1 MSYAIGAVVG
11 LIWGAAIG
19 LLNYQITKAS
29 LKKDKTAALMGA
41 NMLRSLIDL
50 LALGLVFLLR
60 KVLPFS
66 FEATLVAT
74 AVGLSIMT
82 IVLAYKAGR

>member
-1 MSYAIGAVVG
+1 MSYAIGGVVG

-29 LKKDKTAALMGA
+29 LKKGQTSAILGA
-41 NMLRSLIDL
+41 NVLRSFIDL

-66 FEATLVAT
+66 FEATLIAT
-74 AVGLSIMT
+74 AVGLSVMT
-82 IVLAYKAGR
+82 IFLAYKAGK